1 MANDNEL
8 NADQASTATFTTER
22 LRNLVIDHVID
33 NSKLFLP
40 EGPGAAEHLLKLL
53 DSLEKMGQK
62 IASEAITN
70 RQNLSPLPTFDSII
84 HPNTEQNW
92 ADTAHYE
99 MRYRL
104 VEQIGNEAPF
114 KDDVMTRAD
123 VEKEHG
129 IEFFHAYWGEMGEKC
144 PNNVTTGDR
153 TLWFTAVRYPVLDN
167 SATQT
172 AVNDETPR
180 YRSPTNR

>member
-1 MANDNEL
+1 MANDEYLDN
-8 NADQASTATFTTER
+8 NQAANATFTTER

-33 NSKLFLP
+33 NSALFLP
-40 EGPGAAEHLLKLL
+40 QGPGAAEHLLKLL

-62 IASEAITN
+62 IATEAITN

-84 HPNTEQNW
+84 QPNPEHDMTDP
-92 ADTAHYE
+92 ARYE

-104 VEQIGNEAPF
+104 VEQIGDEAPF
-114 KDDVMTRAD
+114 KDEVLSRAE

-129 IEFFHAYWGEMGEKC
+129 IEFFNAYWGEMGEKC

-153 TLWFTAVRYPVLDN
+153 TLWFTAVRYPVLDQ
-167 SATQT
+167 SATQSISS
-172 AVNDETPR
+172 NETPR
-180 YRSPTNR
+180 YRAPSNR

>member
-1 MANDNEL
+1 MANDNDSDNKLPVE
-8 NADQASTATFTTER
+8 ATFTTER

-33 NSKLFLP
+33 NASLFLP
-40 EGPGAAEHLLKLL
+40 QGPGAAEHLLKLL

-62 IASEAITN
+62 IATEAITN

-84 HPNTEQNW
+84 HPNPEQNVS
-92 ADTAHYE
+92 DSTRYE
-99 MRYRL
+99 MRFRL

-114 KDDVMTRAD
+114 KDEVMSRSE

-129 IEFFHAYWGEMGEKC
+129 VEFFNAYWGEMGEKC

-153 TLWFTAVRYPVLDN
+153 TLWFTAVRYPVLDQ
-167 SATQT
+167 SATQS
-172 AVNDETPR
+172 ANASDTPR
-180 YRSPTNR
+180 YRSPSNR